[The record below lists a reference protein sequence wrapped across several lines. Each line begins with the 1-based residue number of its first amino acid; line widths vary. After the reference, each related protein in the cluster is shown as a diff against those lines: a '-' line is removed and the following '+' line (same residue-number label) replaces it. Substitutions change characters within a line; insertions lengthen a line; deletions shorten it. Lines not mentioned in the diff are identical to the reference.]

1 MSASRRFDT
10 VIVGGGISG
19 LVSGVRLA
27 EQGLRVAVLE
37 QGEQENYP
45 CNTRYSAGGIF
56 HLCFHGVNEDA
67 NVLVEA
73 INEVTQGYADPV
85 LARAVAADARTA
97 VQWLKS
103 KGIEFG
109 KGGPDAFREN
119 TLVPPLVLKRG
130 LHWEGRGGDVLMR
143 RLTAALKE
151 YGGQLLLGT
160 RARRLRMN
168 DGACVGVEAEQGGQS
183 LVFQANDVVL
193 CDGGFQSNHDLLRE
207 FITHAPEKLQQRG
220 AGVGKGDALRMARA
234 AGARLVGMDKFYGHV
249 LCQDALRND
258 QLWPFPMLD
267 FLAMM
272 GVVING
278 TGKRFMD
285 EGLGGVY
292 MANCVARLADSLSAT
307 VIYDET
313 IWIGPHRDYLIPA
326 NPNIVEAGAEV
337 FRSADLGGL
346 AKQLGLPHGALE
358 ATVAQY
364 NLSVD
369 DGHTERLTPPRT
381 AKKHKPCPIRQS
393 PFYAVRLCA
402 SITST
407 MGGVA
412 IDGMARV
419 VSEQNTPISGL
430 YAVGPTAGGLEGGP
444 HAGYVGQLAQ
454 CSAMALRAANYIAS
468 VRRR

>member
-1 MSASRRFDT
+1 MSASRSFDA

-37 QGEQENYP
+37 QGGQDIYP

-56 HLCFHGVNEDA
+56 HLCFHGVNEDE

-85 LARAVAADARTA
+85 MARAVAADARTA

-103 KGIEFG
+103 KGIAFG

-143 RLTAALKE
+143 RLTAILKE
-151 YGGQLLLGT
+151 NGGQLLLGT
-160 RARRLRMN
+160 RARRLRMDN
-168 DGACVGVEAEQGGQS
+168 GTCVGVEAEQRGLS
-183 LVFQANDVVL
+183 LAYQASDVVL

-220 AGVGKGDALRMARA
+220 AGVSRGDALMMARET
-234 AGARLVGMDKFYGHV
+234 GARLVGMDKFYGHV
-249 LCQDALRND
+249 LAQDAMHND

-272 GVVING
+272 GVVIDG
-278 TGKRFMD
+278 TGRRFMD

-292 MANCVARLADSLSAT
+292 MANCIAHLSDPLSAI
-307 VIYDET
+307 VVYDET
-313 IWIGPHRDYLIPA
+313 IWSGPHRDYLIPA

-346 AKQLGLPHGALE
+346 GTQLGLPHGALD
-358 ATVAQY
+358 ATVEQY

-369 DGHTERLTPPRT
+369 SGRTENLTPART
-381 AKKHKPCPIRQS
+381 AKKHKPCPIRQA

-412 IDGMARV
+412 IDGTARV
-419 VSEQNTPISGL
+419 LNERNTPIPGL

-444 HAGYVGQLAQ
+444 TAGYVGQLAQ
-454 CSAMALRAANYIAS
+454 CSAMALRAANHIAS
-468 VRRR
+468 SRRR